1 MEEMESDTA
10 MPAEILIRPARPEDA
25 EIAAAWAEAKR
36 AEYARYSPIFWRPA
50 ADARAK
56 HQPFLRFCLEDAAYD
71 AYAAEAGAA
80 LVGMALA
87 SRRGAPAPFRA
98 DPQPTWFVDDFYVAD
113 AALWPTVGRA
123 LLAAVEGAARAA
135 GTERV
140 VVVVAQRDEP
150 KRALLRAAG
159 YALEAAWWA
168 HPLAPTATATSA
180 ATPPAPEGI
189 EAVVAPA
196 PPVYDPGGPVALAL
210 ALGESSA
217 AQVVRFGEWAASCG
231 AVLAVVPA
239 RTADAALGEALASG
253 GYTVASEWYT
263 REM

>member
-1 MEEMESDTA
+1 MAPEVV
-10 MPAEILIRPARPEDA
+10 IRRARPEDVEVA
-25 EIAAAWAEAKR
+25 DAWVEVKR
-36 AEYARYSPIFWRPA
+36 AEYARYSPVFWRPA

-56 HQPFLRFCLEDAAYD
+56 HQPFLSFCIEDTGFEALT
-71 AYAAEAGAA
+71 AEAGGAV
-80 LVGMALA
+80 VGVALA
-87 SRRGAPAPFRA
+87 NRRGAPAPFRA

-123 LLAAVEGAARAA
+123 LLAAVGEAARAA
-135 GTERV
+135 AAERV

-150 KRALLRAAG
+150 KRALLRTAG
-159 YALEAAWWA
+159 YALEAAWWVQ
-168 HPLAPTATATSA
+168 PLTPTATASA

-210 ALGESSA
+210 TLGESSA
-217 AQVVRFGEWAASCG
+217 AQIARFGAWAARCG

-253 GYTVASEWYT
+253 GYAVASEWYT
-263 REM
+263 CGL